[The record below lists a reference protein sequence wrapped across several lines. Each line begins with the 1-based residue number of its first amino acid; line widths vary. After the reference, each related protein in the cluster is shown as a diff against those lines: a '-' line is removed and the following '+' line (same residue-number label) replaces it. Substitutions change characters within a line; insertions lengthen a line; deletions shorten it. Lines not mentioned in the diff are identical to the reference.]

1 MHRVLAPEAALC
13 LIMEDREL
21 VGEDGAK
28 IALAVLR
35 ESSSYGIAMFPDDAE
50 DKITEGDRLAM
61 KRARE
66 RRMEIMV
73 EEGRCKTDEKIEIEQ
88 LEMGPRLRPRPRPRP
103 RTTVNATHTPK

>member
-28 IALAVLR
+28 IALAVMR

-61 KRARE
+61 KRAHE
-66 RRMEIMV
+66 KRREIMV
-73 EEGRCKTDEKIEIEQ
+73 EEGRGKADEKIEIEQ
-88 LEMGPRLRPRPRPRP
+88 LEMGPRLRPRPRPR
-103 RTTVNATHTPK
+103 TTVNATHTPK